1 MGRVSIQIRG
11 ILFWHLLLKNLYA
24 FCISFLCI
32 LLLKYLHAA
41 IKSHYRTS
49 DEFIGPCGWT

>member
-1 MGRVSIQIRG
+1 MGKVYIQIWG
-11 ILFWHLLLKNLYA
+11 ILFWHLLLKNFYA
-24 FCISFLCI
+24 FFISSLCI

-49 DEFIGPCGWT
+49 DEYIGPCDWT

>member
-1 MGRVSIQIRG
+1 MGRVYIQIEG
-11 ILFWHLLLKNLYA
+11 ILFWHLLLKTLHA
-24 FCISFLCI
+24 FFISPLCI

-49 DEFIGPCGWT
+49 DEFIGPRDWT